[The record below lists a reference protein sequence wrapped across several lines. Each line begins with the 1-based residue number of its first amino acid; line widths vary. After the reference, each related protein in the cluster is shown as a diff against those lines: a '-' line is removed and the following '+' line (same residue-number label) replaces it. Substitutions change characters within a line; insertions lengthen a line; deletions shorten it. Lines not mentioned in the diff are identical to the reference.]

1 MLSNRKKRE
10 SRGEIWDLF
19 FPWHL
24 AVAEAE
30 LVDLREGIELVADPP
45 VADLEAARAV
55 PVEGA
60 PPQRAGRAA
69 RCVGLSRDAANLTGL
84 VLGCIE
90 AKFCK

>member
-1 MLSNRKKRE
+1 MLSNCKKRE

-45 VADLEAARAV
+45 VADLT
-55 PVEGA
+55 
-60 PPQRAGRAA
+60 GRLFGKIEWS
-69 RCVGLSRDAANLTGL
+69 VDVDNVLSR
-84 VLGCIE
+84 
-90 AKFCK
+90 